1 MNDGLNQRDVDSL
14 FRRSS
19 PGAKSNASDSLTQR
33 EIDAILQKSTP
44 VPLAPVVSDDVTT
57 YNFSRPPRVS
67 KDRRASLESLYTR
80 FALSLQALLASL
92 LRTPLDVVVG
102 SVEQAMFSEYILSL
116 GTPCA
121 TFVFDLGDRMGT
133 QGAID
138 LSTDFAFLL
147 VDRLFGGPG
156 DAHTLQRPLT
166 LLEQAVVRNVTERSL
181 GLLRDAWA
189 DHLAMSPKVSS
200 FESNPEMLQI
210 TSREDNVLVTNLE
223 IRSLTFNGFI
233 ALCLPMAALES
244 FLQEKGSTSRP
255 NQRHRDADAV
265 AERAVMTGN
274 LKHAHLDLV
283 ARFPTL
289 WLSGRQLGELAPGKV
304 LHTGV
309 AAEESVEVLVNERLR
324 FQGALGQVRRQL
336 GLRITDQVTR
346 PAAERPVQSR
356 QGRVL

>member
-1 MNDGLNQRDVDSL
+1 MNEALNQRDVDSL
-14 FRRSS
+14 LRRTTS
-19 PGAKSNASDSLTQR
+19 GGKVTADSLTQR
-33 EIDAILQKSTP
+33 EIDAILQKTTP
-44 VPLAPVVSDDVTT
+44 VPLAPAISDDVAP

-67 KDRRASLESLYTR
+67 KDRRANLESIYTR

-92 LRTPLDVVVG
+92 LRMPLDVVVG

-121 TFVFDLGDRMGT
+121 SFVFEIGDRMGS
-133 QGAID
+133 QGTID
-138 LSTDFAFLL
+138 LSTDFAFHL

-156 DAHTLQRPLT
+156 DPQSLQRPLT

-181 GLLRDAWA
+181 GLLRDAWSE
-189 DHLAMSPKVSS
+189 HLVMAPSVVS

-223 IRSLTFNGFI
+223 IRSVSFNGFI

-244 FLQEKGSTSRP
+244 FLQEKGASR
-255 NQRHRDADAV
+255 QQVRQSEADATV
-265 AERAVMTGN
+265 NRNLMQGN
-274 LKHAHLDLV
+274 LKFAHVDVV
-283 ARFPTL
+283 ARFPLL
-289 WLSGRQLGELAPGKV
+289 WLTGRQLSELVPGQV
-304 LHTGV
+304 LHTGQG
-309 AAEESVEVLVNERLR
+309 ADEPVEIHINERLR
-324 FQGALGQVRRQL
+324 FHGALGQVRRQL
-336 GLRITDQVTR
+336 GLRLTEHVTR

>member
-1 MNDGLNQRDVDSL
+1 MNDALNQRDVDSL
-14 FRRSS
+14 FRRT
-19 PGAKSNASDSLTQR
+19 ASGGKVTADSLTQR
-33 EIDAILQKSTP
+33 EIDAILQKTTP
-44 VPLAPVVSDDVTT
+44 VPLAPVAAEDVTT

-80 FALSLQALLASL
+80 FALSLQALLASM
-92 LRTPLDVVVG
+92 LRTPLDVVVA

-121 TFVFDLGDRMGT
+121 TYVFDLGDRMGT

-138 LSTDFAFLL
+138 LSTDFAFHL

-156 DAHTLQRPLT
+156 DPQTLQRPLT
-166 LLEQAVVRNVTERSL
+166 LLEQAVVRNVAERAL
-181 GLLRDAWA
+181 GLLRDAWQ
-189 DHLAMSPKVSS
+189 DHLAMAPKVAS

-223 IRSLTFNGFI
+223 VRSLAFNGFI
-233 ALCLPMAALES
+233 ALCMPMAALET
-244 FLQEKGSTSRP
+244 FLQEKGAARP
-255 NQRHRDADAV
+255 NQRQIGADTA
-265 AERAVMTGN
+265 AERSLMQGN
-274 LKHAHLDLV
+274 LKHAHLELV

-289 WLSGRQLGELAPGKV
+289 WLTGRQLGELAPGRV

-309 AAEESVEVLVNERLR
+309 ASDESVEIHVNERLR

-336 GLRITDQVTR
+336 GLRVTQQVTR

>member
-1 MNDGLNQRDVDSL
+1 MNEALNQRDVDSL
-14 FRRSS
+14 MKRTMS
-19 PGAKSNASDSLTQR
+19 GGKLNADSLTQR
-33 EIDAILQKSTP
+33 EIDAILQKTTP
-44 VPLAPVVSDDVTT
+44 VPLAPVVSEDVAP

-67 KDRRASLESLYTR
+67 KDRRANLESIYTR

-121 TFVFDLGDRMGT
+121 SFVFDIGDRMGT
-133 QGAID
+133 QGTID
-138 LSTDFAFLL
+138 LSTDFAFHL

-156 DAHTLQRPLT
+156 DPQSMQRPLT
-166 LLEQAVVRNVTERSL
+166 LLEQAVVRNVTERAL
-181 GLLRDAWA
+181 GLLRESWA
-189 DHLAMSPKVSS
+189 ENIAMVPAVVS

-223 IRSLTFNGFI
+223 IRSATFNGFI

-244 FLQEKGSTSRP
+244 FLQEKGLAR
-255 NQRHRDADAV
+255 QHVRHSEADA
-265 AERAVMTGN
+265 AASRALLQSN
-274 LKHAHLDLV
+274 LQHAHLGVV
-283 ARFPTL
+283 ARFPMM
-289 WLSGRQLGELAPGKV
+289 WLTGRQVRELVPGRI
-304 LHTGV
+304 LHTGLG
-309 AAEESVEVLVNERLR
+309 AEEPIEIHVNERLR
-324 FQGALGQVRRQL
+324 FLGALGQVRSQL
-336 GLRITDQVTR
+336 GLRLTERVTR